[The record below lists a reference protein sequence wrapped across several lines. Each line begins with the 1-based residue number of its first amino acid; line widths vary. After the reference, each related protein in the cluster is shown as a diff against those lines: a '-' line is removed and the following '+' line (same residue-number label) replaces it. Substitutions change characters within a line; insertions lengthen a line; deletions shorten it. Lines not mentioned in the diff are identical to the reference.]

1 MRKNNI
7 KDILNENDATLETPT
22 LPTGHRAEFL
32 DKLATIEG
40 IPSKPKPFQ
49 YWKSIAA
56 ACVLFLGIG
65 AIVYNN
71 YSVDE
76 TTQPSLFT
84 EMKSIEDEYLQHI
97 TSEWETFQL
106 TATDMHLVKKYK
118 ERLANLDVSYQEL
131 KQEFLVQKNS
141 LTTLNKMIKNL
152 QMRLTLL
159 QEIQQHL
166 KRLQDE
172 QNNI

>member
-1 MRKNNI
+1 MKKNI
-7 KDILNENDATLETPT
+7 KELLNENDHSEETPT

-32 DKLATIEG
+32 QKLSTTEG
-40 IPSKPKPFQ
+40 IPSELKPFH

-65 AIVYNN
+65 AIIYSN
-71 YSVDE
+71 YGKNEAVES
-76 TTQPSLFT
+76 SLFT
-84 EMKSIEDEYLQHI
+84 EMKSIEDAYLKDI
-97 TSEWETFQL
+97 ASEWETFQL
-106 TATDMHLVKKYK
+106 TANDAYLVEKYK
-118 ERLANLDVSYQEL
+118 ERLENLDTSYQEL
-131 KQEFLVQKNS
+131 KQAFLVEKNS
-141 LTTLNKMIKNL
+141 LTTLDKMIKNL

-166 KRLQDE
+166 KRLQNE

>member
-1 MRKNNI
+1 MKNI
-7 KDILNENDATLETPT
+7 QDILNENDATLETPM

-32 DKLATIEG
+32 QKLSTMEG
-40 IPSKPKPFQ
+40 IPSKSTPFQ

-65 AIVYNN
+65 AIMYSN
-71 YSVDE
+71 YGKKEVIES
-76 TTQPSLFT
+76 SLFT

-97 TSEWETFQL
+97 ASEWETFQR
-106 TATDMHLVKKYK
+106 TANDENLVTKYK
-118 ERLANLDVSYQEL
+118 ERLENLDASYQEL
-131 KQEFLVQKNS
+131 RQEFLVQKNS
-141 LTTLNKMIKNL
+141 LTTLDNMIKNL
-152 QMRLTLL
+152 QMRLSLL

-172 QNNI
+172 QNTI